1 MKNFNLSQ
9 FLGCC
14 VIGISIVIAGW
25 LISKELPNTTQVPSN
40 LSVMT
45 QTQDERYGNYL
56 SKYEVAAYLG
66 ITDEDVDKLFTSGEL
81 DGTYTM
87 AGANYIFSREKLDE
101 WVEKRIE

>member
-45 QTQDERYGNYL
+45 QTQDEQYGNYL

-66 ITDEDVDKLFTSGEL
+66 ITDEDVDKLFASGEL
-81 DGTYTM
+81 DGTYTV

-101 WVEKRIE
+101 WVENRIK